1 MIDIQ
6 VFDNTENID
15 LKVAPASSIPV
26 ATETGFKGDQGD
38 PGPPGPPGQDGRDG
52 QDGSPGRDGEDGA
65 PGRDGVD
72 GAPGRDGVDG
82 APGRD
87 GVDGEDGNGI
97 SSITKTGS
105 ATVDGRVVDTYTI
118 TFTDSTPTTFTVT
131 NGKDGSGSVI
141 SVNGKDG
148 AVVLTA
154 SDVGALPSTFTET
167 DPTVPSWAKASTKP
181 SYTAQEVGALPNTY
195 TPPVTS
201 VNGQTGAVS
210 LSIPTVPTNVSAFNN
225 DAGYITLGDIPDAN
239 GGSF

>member
-15 LKVAPASSIPV
+15 LKVAPTSSIPV

-38 PGPPGPPGQDGRDG
+38 PGPPGPPG

-131 NGKDGSGSVI
+131 NGKDGSGAVI
-141 SVNGKDG
+141 SVNGQSG
-148 AVVLTA
+148 TVVLDA
-154 SDVGALPSTFTET
+154 SDVGALPDTT
-167 DPTVPSWAKASTKP
+167 
-181 SYTAQEVGALPNTY
+181 
-195 TPPVTS
+195 
-201 VNGQTGAVS
+201 
-210 LSIPTVPTNVSAFNN
+210 SIPSKTSDLQN
-225 DAGYITLGDIPDAN
+225 DSGFITLSDIPPAN
-239 GGSF
+239 GEGF